1 MSNALAIAA
10 VTATLRK
17 LIDSIN
23 FNIEPSLGHA
33 DITTKPPDKARDNEA
48 GNQLNLFLYQVLPN
62 AAWRNMDIPQK
73 MRSGETSMPPLALNL
88 YYMLTA
94 YGTSNDDLLSHR
106 LLGHAMNILYDHA
119 ILSSKDIDGALP
131 PDNSELQ
138 NQVERVRITLQPLTV
153 EEIFRLWSGFQTQY
167 RVSVAYEVGVVLIDS
182 TLPTKTPLPVLTRG
196 PKDSGIFSQASLIPP
211 FPTIEG
217 LDVEHPPS
225 ALLGEDLKLTGHDL
239 LPGPDP
245 TQPAD
250 QQIDNSQTVVRF
262 TNPRW
267 ATHVEIAPK
276 AGAPKTATELRV
288 TLPGPA
294 AADLTW
300 PAGFY
305 TLAVVYKNSSGKVIR
320 TSNEM
325 PFSLAPQILAAP
337 QISAT
342 RSSGNVIVT
351 LKCSPAV
358 QQTVQQLVQGIPQ
371 TIVQAQRVALLL
383 GDRQALFVFPAS
395 LAPVQDL
402 TFTFDTIDSDIPAG
416 KYFVRLRVDGV
427 DSLLVQ
433 RTVPPDRTK
442 PPTFDA
448 TQRVDVP

>member
-1 MSNALAIAA
+1 MSNPLAIAA
-10 VTATLRK
+10 VTATLRS

-23 FNIEPSLGHA
+23 VHIEPSLGHA

-73 MRSGETSMPPLALNL
+73 MRSGETSMSPLALNL

-106 LLGHAMNILYDHA
+106 LLGHAMNVLYDHA
-119 ILSSKDIDGALP
+119 ILSSSDIDGVLA
-131 PDNSELQ
+131 PDDSELQ

-182 TLPTKTPLPVLTRG
+182 TLPTKTPLPILTRG
-196 PKDSGIFSQASLIPP
+196 PKDSGISSQASLIPP
-211 FPTIEG
+211 FPTIEE
-217 LDVEHPPS
+217 LDLLHPPS

-239 LPGPDP
+239 LPAPDP
-245 TQPAD
+245 TLPPD

-267 ATHVEIAPK
+267 ATAREIAPK
-276 AGAPKTATELRV
+276 TGAPKTATELTV
-288 TLPGPA
+288 TLPDPGF
-294 AADLTW
+294 ADQIW

-305 TLAVVYKNSSGKVIR
+305 TLAVVYKNSSGKVLR
-320 TSNEM
+320 TSNEL
-325 PFSLAPQILAAP
+325 PFSLAPRILAP
-337 QISAT
+337 ISAT
-342 RSSGNVIVT
+342 RGTDNVTVT

-358 QQTVQQLVQGIPQ
+358 QQTVQQLVQGVTQ
-371 TIVQAQRVALLL
+371 TILQQQRVALLL
-383 GDRQALFVFPAS
+383 GDRQAPFAFSTTNTV
-395 LAPVQDL
+395 PVQDL
-402 TFTFDTIDSDIPAG
+402 KFTFDTRDNDIPAG

-448 TQRVDVP
+448 TQQVDVP

>member
-138 NQVERVRITLQPLTV
+138 NQVERVRITLQPLSV

-167 RVSVAYEVGVVLIDS
+167 RVSVAYEVGV
-182 TLPTKTPLPVLTRG
+182 
-196 PKDSGIFSQASLIPP
+196 IPP

-217 LDVEHPPS
+217 LDVAHPPS

-267 ATHVEIAPK
+267 ATPREIPPK
-276 AGAPKTATELRV
+276 AGAPKTATELTV

-337 QISAT
+337 PISAT
-342 RSSGNVIVT
+342 RSAGKVMVT

-358 QQTVQQLVQGIPQ
+358 QQTVEQLVQGVPQ
-371 TIVQAQRVALLL
+371 TIVQAQHVALLL